1 MSKKCA
7 FLLVN
12 SDYTLDGTRSALGLA
27 VENMYAN
34 AYVLYNEIPEMSDY
48 HRENID
54 WLRDMESDVYS
65 TVDANVERH
74 GLTKITLEE
83 IGQQLRE
90 AEYIIPYGIMRS
102 DKS

>member
-1 MSKKCA
+1 MSKKVG

-12 SDYTLDGTRSALGLA
+12 KEYTLDGIRSTLGLA
-27 VENMYAN
+27 VENMYSY
-34 AYVLYNEIPEMSDY
+34 AYIMNNELGDLSDY

-54 WLRDMESDVYS
+54 WVRDMEGEVYT
-65 TVDANVERH
+65 TVDANVEKH

-90 AEYIIPYGIMRS
+90 LDIIVPYGILRS

>member
-1 MSKKCA
+1 MSKKVA

-34 AYVLYNEIPEMSDY
+34 AYVLNNEIAEMSDY
-48 HRENID
+48 HKENID
-54 WLRDMESDVYS
+54 WLRDMESDVFS

-90 AEYIIPYGIMRS
+90 TEYIVPYGIMRS